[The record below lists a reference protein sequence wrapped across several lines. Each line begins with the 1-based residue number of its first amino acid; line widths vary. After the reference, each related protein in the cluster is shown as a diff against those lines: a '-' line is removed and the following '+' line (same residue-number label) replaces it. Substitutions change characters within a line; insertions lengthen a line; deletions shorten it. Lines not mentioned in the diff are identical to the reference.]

1 METPDQSYHSRLPSI
16 SVRRL
21 LELIRSR
28 IDVVPVAGTKGL
40 DRLIAEPMLHRPG
53 LALTGFFEYFANSRI
68 QVIGMTE
75 YAYLASLSREER
87 RDKLRRFLEADV
99 PCIIFC
105 RSKPPFAEML
115 ELANEY
121 QVPVFST
128 EWGARQLT
136 HDGSFIIQE
145 YIAPQIRLHGTMVEV
160 AGVGVLIEGEAGLG
174 KSETGLGLIKRG
186 HALVADDLTQLRLD
200 ASGRIVA
207 SSLPSTRFF
216 MEIRGIGIINVPQVF
231 GISAVR
237 GQKELN
243 FVVTLRKAEEVRD
256 LDRTGM
262 ADLHRELLGR
272 QVPQII
278 IPVSAGRDLVTLVE
292 TAAQDFK
299 LRQNGYFASVEL
311 DRQIMNY
318 HMTLAGI
325 PAGTSEE
332 RKNEG

>member
-1 METPDQSYHSRLPSI
+1 MNTPDQSYQSKLPSI
-16 SVRRL
+16 SVRKL
-21 LELIRSR
+21 LKLIRER
-28 IDVVPVAGTKGL
+28 IDVIPVAGAQGL
-40 DRLIAEPMLHRPG
+40 DRIIAEPMLHRPG

-75 YAYLASLSREER
+75 YAYLASLSSDER

-99 PCIIFC
+99 PCVVFC
-105 RSKPPFAEML
+105 RNKPPFP
-115 ELANEY
+115 ELLALADEY
-121 QVPVFST
+121 HVPVFST
-128 EWGARQLT
+128 PWGARQLT

-145 YIAPQIRLHGTMVEV
+145 YIAPQVRLHGTMVEV

-186 HALVADDLTQLRLD
+186 HALVADDLTLLRLTT
-200 ASGRIVA
+200 AGRIMA
-207 SSLPSTRFF
+207 SSLPATRSF
-216 MEIRGIGIINVPQVF
+216 MEIRGVGIINVPQVF
-231 GISAVR
+231 GISSIRA
-237 GQKELN
+237 QKELN

-262 ADLHRELLGR
+262 ADLHRELLGC

-318 HMTLAGI
+318 HTALAGA
-325 PAGTSEE
+325 PATTPEE
-332 RKNEG
+332 R